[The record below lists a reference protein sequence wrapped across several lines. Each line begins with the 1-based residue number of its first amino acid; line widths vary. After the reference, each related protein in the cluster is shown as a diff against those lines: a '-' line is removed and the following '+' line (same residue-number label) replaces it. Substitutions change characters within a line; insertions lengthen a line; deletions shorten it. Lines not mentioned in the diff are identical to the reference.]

1 MFGVENEGSAL
12 DTIAH
17 MIQVALTPV
26 FLLTGIATLLNVFS
40 TRLARVGD
48 RVEAASKALDGADAD
63 ARRILSAQLAHLHR
77 QSVALNVAVI
87 LAGIGGAATCAAVLT
102 LFVGALRDMTVASVL
117 FGLFGLAVVCAL
129 GAIAAFVRGIDCGR
143 YRPLGSIRQRFRPAS
158 PCQVPLVQ
166 VHRGDLGSGLASR
179 ALTARRAVTAGTL

>member
-40 TRLARVGD
+40 TRLARVAD
-48 RVEAASKALDGADAD
+48 RVEAAGKSLDGADAEQ
-63 ARRILSAQLAHLHR
+63 RRNLSAQLVHLHR
-77 QSVALNVAVI
+77 QAIALNVAVI
-87 LAGIGGAATCAAVLT
+87 LAGIGGAATCAAVLA
-102 LFVGALRDMTVASVL
+102 LFVCALRDMTIASVL

-129 GAIAAFVRGIDCGR
+129 GAIAAYTVEMMI
-143 YRPLGSIRQRFRPAS
+143 
-158 PCQVPLVQ
+158 
-166 VHRGDLGSGLASR
+166 
-179 ALTARRAVTAGTL
+179 AGTGIRTEVAQSRREAATDEPVEAAEAHLHGGEAGPADGAA